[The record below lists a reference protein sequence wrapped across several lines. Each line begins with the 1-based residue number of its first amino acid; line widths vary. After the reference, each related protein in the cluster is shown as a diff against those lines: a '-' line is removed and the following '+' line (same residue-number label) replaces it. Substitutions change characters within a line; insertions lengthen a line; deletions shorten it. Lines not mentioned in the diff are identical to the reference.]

1 MNEFGG
7 PVPDKKGARLRA
19 ATFADLAALFHEL
32 DADHSGYL
40 DEREIGNL
48 AKMLGFAFKDQ
59 KEQKQAFAK
68 LDVDGNGRVSLEE
81 FVAWWNKEDSKDG
94 FQKKL
99 MAEVKVTAGWEG

>member
-1 MNEFGG
+1 
-7 PVPDKKGARLRA
+7 
-19 ATFADLAALFHEL
+19 
-32 DADHSGYL
+32 
-40 DEREIGNL
+40 
-48 AKMLGFAFKDQ
+48 MLGFAFKDQ